1 MLALFLALPPHAAAG
16 PYDDL
21 VKLVP
26 ETANV
31 LLLLDVKGAQETPLG
46 IQRKWAE
53 KYRTD
58 SLGGLGNS
66 SPLVTK
72 AVLAAEL
79 DPTTLRNNWEIALLD
94 LKYSLSQNDLV
105 KAVGGT
111 SDTIGGQAVVLS
123 PHDAYAAQ
131 FSGRMVGRMKPANR
145 QAMGRWLKST
155 KGVRR
160 ITLSPY
166 LRDVADN
173 APPDAQVVMALDL
186 TDVIDAAGV
195 RRRLKKAECLAGKRA
210 DIDQLADLLAG
221 LKGLTLTMRIDRA
234 IHGELRIDFS
244 QRADAIGPVA
254 KPMVL
259 EVMDRI
265 GAAINDLESWQSRVQ
280 GRSVV
285 LSGDVS
291 APAARLLLSLVVRP
305 TATSMIEHPRSGSLT
320 TTQDPKVAAS
330 QRYFSS
336 VQTLLKDLKQQ
347 KASSISKLTRWYN
360 QFADQ
365 IDELP
370 ILNVDEELLKY
381 GSAISHTLRE
391 LGNLAAATGRTQNL
405 AKAQAREADVLTP
418 YGGGYAY
425 GNGYNA
431 GGYGYYYG
439 TTVQTVNNYGEVYNY
454 VARAGNTMSAVKNQ
468 TWKNIDQAGNE
479 MRQKMTQKYQVEFR

>member
-1 MLALFLALPPHAAAG
+1 MFGLLLALSPRAAAG
-16 PYDDL
+16 PSYDDL
-21 VKLVP
+21 LKLVP

-46 IQRKWAE
+46 VQRKWAE

-58 SLGGLGNS
+58 ALGGLGES

-72 AVLAAEL
+72 AVFAAEM
-79 DPTTLRNNWEIALLD
+79 DTTTLRNNWEIALLD

-105 KAVGGT
+105 KALGGT
-111 SDTIGGQAVVLS
+111 ADTIGGQAVVLS

-160 ITLSPY
+160 IALSPY
-166 LRDVADN
+166 LRDVAEN

-186 TDVIDAAGV
+186 NDVIDAAGV
-195 RRRLKKAECLAGKRA
+195 RRRLKKAQCLAGKRA
-210 DIDQLADLLAG
+210 DIDQLADLLTG

-244 QRADAIGPVA
+244 QRADAIGPFA
-254 KPMVL
+254 KPMML

-265 GAAINDLESWQSRVQ
+265 GAAIDDLDTWQSRVQ

-285 LSGDVS
+285 MSGDVS
-291 APAARLLLSLVVRP
+291 PQAARLLLSVVVRP
-305 TATSMIEHPRSGSLT
+305 TATAILENTQGGGTLS
-320 TTQDPKVAAS
+320 QDPKVAAS

-336 VQTLLKDLKQQ
+336 VQTLLKDLKKQ

-360 QFADQ
+360 QFAEQ

-370 ILNVDEELLKY
+370 ILNVDEDLLKY
-381 GSAISHTLRE
+381 GSAVSHTLRE
-391 LGNLAAATGRTQNL
+391 LGNLAAATGRTQNM
-405 AKAQAREADVLTP
+405 AKAQAREADVVTP
-418 YGGGYAY
+418 WGAGYGY
-425 GNGYNA
+425 NGYNGA
-431 GGYGYYYG
+431 GYGYYYG

-454 VARAGNTMSAVKNQ
+454 VARAGNTMAAVKNQ
-468 TWKNIDQAGNE
+468 TWKNLDQAGNE
-479 MRQKMTQKYQVEFR
+479 MRQKLTQKYQVEFK